1 MSDKTRLLGGADEEF
16 TALRQV
22 IDGLTDEAM
31 LRVWLDSGSVREIL
45 IHISGGAPRR
55 GSALVVRRERR
66 RTLRNCA
73 QTQERCLCRARRLL
87 A

>member
-1 MSDKTRLLGGADEEF
+1 MSDKTQLLGEADEGF
-16 TALRQV
+16 TTLRQV
-22 IDGLTDEAM
+22 IDRTDEAM

-73 QTQERCLCRARRLL
+73 QTQERCLCRARRFL